1 MPHIS
6 DDLLEGYSMGRLT
19 EPEMAPL
26 EEHLLICEACRDR
39 LVRMDFDI
47 AAIRE
52 ALQRREGKGEE

>member
-26 EEHLLICEACRDR
+26 EEHLLICEACRGR
-39 LVRMDFDI
+39 LLLTDLDI

-52 ALQRREGKGEE
+52 ALQQREKKGEE